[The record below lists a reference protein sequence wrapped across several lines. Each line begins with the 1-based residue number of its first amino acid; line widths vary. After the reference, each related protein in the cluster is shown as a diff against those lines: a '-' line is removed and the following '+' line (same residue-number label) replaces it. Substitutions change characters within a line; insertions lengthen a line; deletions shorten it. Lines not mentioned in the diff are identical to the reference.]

1 MQDFSK
7 YEAMRD
13 GGASAAAVFLAT
25 QADKLDLPICFAAL
39 RSVFGLSMV
48 EAKGIYFEV
57 GGSVNELEA
66 LHQNVI
72 MPTIQQYIDEEDD
85 E

>member
-13 GGASAAAVFLAT
+13 SGASAESVFLAT
-25 QADKLDLPICFAAL
+25 QSDKLDLPICFAAL

-48 EAKGIYFEV
+48 AAKGIYFEV
-57 GGSVNELEA
+57 GGSVDELET

-72 MPTIQQYIDEEDD
+72 LPTIQQYIDEE
-85 E
+85 EE

>member
-7 YEAMRD
+7 YESMRD
-13 GGASAAAVFLAT
+13 SGASPEQVFLAT
-25 QADKLDLPICFAAL
+25 RADKLDLPICFAAL

-48 EAKGIYFEV
+48 EAKEVYFEAD
-57 GGSVNELEA
+57 GSVGELEA
-66 LHQNVI
+66 FHQNI
-72 MPTIQQYIDEEDD
+72 ILPSIQQYIDEED